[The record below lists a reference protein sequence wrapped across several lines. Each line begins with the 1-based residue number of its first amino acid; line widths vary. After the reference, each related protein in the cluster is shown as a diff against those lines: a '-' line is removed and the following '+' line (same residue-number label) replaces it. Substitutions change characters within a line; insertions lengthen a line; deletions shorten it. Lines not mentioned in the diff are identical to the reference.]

1 MFKNK
6 NLWAYVAIATIL
18 IVTLFVV
25 FQEKTD
31 VEQPQDESL
40 KTEIRIARLPGG
52 LSDFPLLLAEDKG
65 FFEKEGLEVEFKP
78 IQPQLGIPALLADEV
93 DYIYF
98 TVSSVTASQKDA
110 PIKIVMF
117 LQEEQR
123 PILLAQPG
131 LELGELK
138 NIAFA
143 NSHSPIHYS
152 ALKLITENDLG
163 AEIIAVDGS
172 PAIST
177 AMLTQKQVDAA
188 LKVAPEAFQ
197 LEDQGYVLLKR
208 LGDSLPIGLTTKEDK
223 IANNPEEIEKVISA
237 VLSAVEFIKNNPEET
252 KEFIFKSFNLK
263 KNETNERIVEMT
275 YSIIKETNLETG
287 RLDEEKIATLIK
299 FAKAGSFETLE
310 DIESQTVTQE
320 EVAKSVDLR
329 FLK

>member
-6 NLWAYVAIATIL
+6 NLWTYVAIAAIL

-25 FQEKTD
+25 FQEKAD
-31 VEQPQDESL
+31 VEQTGKESP
-40 KTEIRIARLPGG
+40 KIEIRIARLPGG

-78 IQPQLGIPALLADEV
+78 MQPQLGIPALLADEV

-98 TVSSVTASQKDA
+98 TVSSVIASQKGA
-110 PIKIVMF
+110 PIKIIMF
-117 LQEEQR
+117 LQKEQR

-131 LELGELK
+131 LEMEELK

-143 NSHSPIHYS
+143 NPYSPIHYS
-152 ALKLITENDLG
+152 ALKLIAENNLE
-163 AEIIAVDGS
+163 AEIIAVDGA

-197 LEDQGYVLLKR
+197 LQEQGYALLGI
-208 LGDSLPIGLTTKEDK
+208 LGDSLPIGLTTRDDK
-223 IANNPEEIEKVISA
+223 ITESPEEIEKVISA
-237 VLSAVEFIKNNPEET
+237 VLSAMEFIKNNPEET
-252 KEFIFKSFNLK
+252 KEFIFQSFNLER
-263 KNETNERIVEMT
+263 NEINERIVDMT
-275 YSIIKETNLETG
+275 YSIIEETNPETG
-287 RLDEEKIATLIK
+287 TLDEGDISTLIK
-299 FAKAGSFETLE
+299 FAKAGSFKNFE

-320 EVAKSVDLR
+320 EIAKSVDLR